1 MLIIGIFDLLSA
13 GKLALADVSWRAYS
27 TEVYLFL
34 AAVYFL
40 FCYVMARYSRGLER
54 ELSRGVRR

>member
-1 MLIIGIFDLLSA
+1 MTA
-13 GKLALADVSWRAYS
+13 GKIAIGEPAWQAYS
-27 TEVYLFL
+27 TEMYVVL
-34 AAVYFL
+34 AMIYFV

>member
-1 MLIIGIFDLLSA
+1 M
-13 GKLALADVSWRAYS
+13 SWRAYS

-34 AAVYFL
+34 AAIYFL